1 MSGSAVTILVP
12 GRSALTALAIP
23 VVSPPPPYGIT
34 TASGSGRS
42 SSISSPIVPLPAITP
57 GSWTGCTN
65 SPSTPSTRL
74 ATMAF
79 HQSSYVIFMTRPPSR
94 SIAAIL
100 AWGAWSGTA
109 MVAGTPSSRAVHAMP
124 CAMLPALAVT
134 RPLAHASAGASMTAL
149 VAPRILNELMGW
161 RFSSLR

>member
-1 MSGSAVTILVP
+1 MTILVP
-12 GRSALTALAIP
+12 GRSAVTALAIP
-23 VVSPPPPYGIT
+23 AVSPPPPYGIT
-34 TASGSGRS
+34 IVSGSGRS

-65 SPSTPSTRL
+65 SPSTPSTRP
-74 ATMAF
+74 ATIAF
-79 HQSSYVIFMTRPPSR
+79 HQSSYGIFLTWPPSR
-94 SIAAIL
+94 SIAASL
-100 AWGAWSGTA
+100 ASGAWSGTT
-109 MVAGTPSSRAVHAMP
+109 MVAGTPSSRAVQATP

-134 RPLAHASAGASMTAL
+134 SPLARASAGASMTAL